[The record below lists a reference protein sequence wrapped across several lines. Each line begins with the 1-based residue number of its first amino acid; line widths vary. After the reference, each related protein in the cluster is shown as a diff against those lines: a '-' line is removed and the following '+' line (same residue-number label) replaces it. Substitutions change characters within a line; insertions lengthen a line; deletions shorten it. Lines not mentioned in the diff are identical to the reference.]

1 MSRLDFL
8 FELRTEEIPAPVLLP
23 ARLDLLRGVTE
34 ALAEEGLVAET
45 AQSFATPRRLVLVL
59 QRLPERQKDRTS
71 EVIGPPASVA
81 FDADGK
87 PTKAAEGFARAQKV
101 DVSELVVLDSPRG
114 KTAAARRKI
123 PGRPSRDIL
132 AEVVPRVVS
141 ALSFPKT
148 MRWGAGGNVF
158 VRPVRGV
165 LAILG
170 GEVVPM
176 EIFGV
181 SSGGVTVGHRQ
192 LSDGEIRVGS
202 LDEYMARLRAAF
214 VEPDGEARR
223 TSILESARAKAS
235 EVGGTI
241 EADADLAGTLA
252 NLVEWPG
259 TVRGSFDPEFLELPE
274 EITTTAMRVHQKYLP
289 VRGKAGLLPHFVAVM
304 DNKEDRKGLIAKGN
318 EWVLNA
324 RLADARFF
332 FEEDTRES
340 LESRLPEL
348 SRLTFQD
355 RLGDYRQKT
364 ERVQELSE
372 AIAHV
377 VGRPDLVEA
386 ATTAARLS
394 KLDLTT
400 KMVKEFTDLQG
411 VVGGIYARREG
422 FADVIWKAIY
432 DQYRPASATDD
443 SPREASGA
451 ILTLADRFDTL
462 AGLFLIG
469 LVPTGSKDPYGLRRA
484 ALGVVSVVLSRRW
497 RLDWRPVAR
506 KALSLYPPEVATVG
520 ADAALVELERFF
532 AERLRNL
539 LERRGHTFDEIS
551 AVTKVGLWDFAD
563 AAERALALAEARR
576 EMDFRSLILAFKR
589 IRNIVEGAEPGPPQ
603 LDALTENAERQL
615 AGDFLQARQ
624 AIEEMA
630 GARRYREAMETIAS
644 IAPSL
649 DRFFVEVLVNCPD
662 EAVRRNRLA
671 LLNAIQKEFS
681 RLADFSE
688 IVVEK

>member
-1 MSRLDFL
+1 
-8 FELRTEEIPAPVLLP
+8 
-23 ARLDLLRGVTE
+23 
-34 ALAEEGLVAET
+34 
-45 AQSFATPRRLVLVL
+45 
-59 QRLPERQKDRTS
+59 
-71 EVIGPPASVA
+71 
-81 FDADGK
+81 
-87 PTKAAEGFARAQKV
+87 
-101 DVSELVVLDSPRG
+101 
-114 KTAAARRKI
+114 
-123 PGRPSRDIL
+123 
-132 AEVVPRVVS
+132 
-141 ALSFPKT
+141 
-148 MRWGAGGNVF
+148 
-158 VRPVRGV
+158 V

-223 TSILESARAKAS
+223 ISILESARAKAS

-289 VRGKAGLLPHFVAVM
+289 VRGKAGLLPHFVAVR
-304 DNKEDRKGLIAKGN
+304 DNKEERKGLIAKGN

-364 ERVQELSE
+364 ARLEELSQV
-372 AIAHV
+372 IAHV
-377 VGRPDLVEA
+377 VGRRSRGGGDHRGPALEA
-386 ATTAARLS
+386 RPHDEDGRGIHGSSGSSAGSMPAAKASRTSSGRRFTTGTAC
-394 KLDLTT
+394 
-400 KMVKEFTDLQG
+400 
-411 VVGGIYARREG
+411 VGDRR
-422 FADVIWKAIY
+422 FAS
-432 DQYRPASATDD
+432 R
-443 SPREASGA
+443 ASGA
-451 ILTLADRFDTL
+451 IHASRPADTL

-484 ALGVVSVVLSRRW
+484 ALGVVSVVLSDAGAGLAAGCAQACLSIPRSRRSAPC
-497 RLDWRPVAR
+497 RAR
-506 KALSLYPPEVATVG
+506 RAR
-520 ADAALVELERFF
+520 RFF
-532 AERLRNL
+532 AERRNL
-539 LERRGHTFDEIS
+539 LERRGHPFDEIS

-563 AAERALALAEARR
+563 AAGPRLPWRSARV
-576 EMDFRSLILAFKR
+576 DFRSLILAFKADSQHRGRRRARPSAAGRAHGERRAPLGRLSAGSQRDRR
-589 IRNIVEGAEPGPPQ
+589 IPGGA
-603 LDALTENAERQL
+603 
-615 AGDFLQARQ
+615 
-624 AIEEMA
+624 
-630 GARRYREAMETIAS
+630 
-644 IAPSL
+644 
-649 DRFFVEVLVNCPD
+649 
-662 EAVRRNRLA
+662 A
-671 LLNAIQKEFS
+671 LLGGHGDD
-681 RLADFSE
+681 RLDGLLARSILRRSPRE
-688 IVVEK
+688 LP